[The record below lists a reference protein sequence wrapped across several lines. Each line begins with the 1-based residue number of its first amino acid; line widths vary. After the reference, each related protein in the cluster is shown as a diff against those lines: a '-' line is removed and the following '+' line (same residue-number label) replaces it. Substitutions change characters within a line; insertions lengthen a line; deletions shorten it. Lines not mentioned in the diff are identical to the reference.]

1 MENSTVSLK
10 NKKGLVFLAI
20 KLSDHFTYSKLLR
33 FTLSSIVMM
42 IFTSIYSVVDGLF
55 VSNFVGKTPF
65 AAINLIFPLLMIL
78 GALGFVFG
86 TGGTAI
92 VSKTLGEGKQELANR
107 YFSMLV
113 YVAFIGGV
121 ILAVIGELLAPT
133 AARLLGAE
141 GEMLKNCVLY
151 ARIILMALPFF
162 ILQNVFQSFF
172 VTAEK
177 PHLGLMVTV
186 AAGLTNMIFD
196 ALFIAVFRMGL
207 AGAAFATALSQTVGG
222 LFPLIYFGRKN
233 NTSILRLTRTSFSG
247 RVLLNTCIN
256 GSSELMSNISS
267 SVVTML
273 YNFQL
278 MRLAGENGV
287 AAYGAIMYVG
297 FIFAA
302 IFFGYAI
309 GSAPIVGF
317 HYGAGNTDELK
328 NLFRK
333 SFSMMVIGGV
343 VMLIS
348 SFLLASP
355 LSQLFVGYDRELYE
369 ITVHGFKIF
378 AFSYLITGVNVY
390 GSAFFTAL
398 NNGLLS
404 ALISFLRTLVFQVL
418 CIMTLPYIFD
428 LDGVWYA
435 VIAAELLSLI
445 VTVSLLIANRKRYQ
459 YA

>member
-1 MENSTVSLK
+1 
-10 NKKGLVFLAI
+10 
-20 KLSDHFTYSKLLR
+20 
-33 FTLSSIVMM
+33 
-42 IFTSIYSVVDGLF
+42 
-55 VSNFVGKTPF
+55 
-65 AAINLIFPLLMIL
+65 
-78 GALGFVFG
+78 
-86 TGGTAI
+86 
-92 VSKTLGEGKQELANR
+92 
-107 YFSMLV
+107 
-113 YVAFIGGV
+113 
-121 ILAVIGELLAPT
+121 
-133 AARLLGAE
+133 
-141 GEMLKNCVLY
+141 MLKNCVLY